1 MPPRKS
7 TARRGA
13 PRVTSVRHADKRLN
27 IPTEELRDFVADD
40 ERAPATTQYERP
52 VLYPRDPD
60 ADPQL
65 VWRGKDAQDEAPLG
79 VPSVPIY
86 IQEKIDPKA
95 LVEDLRHATGAPE
108 PTQPSLFADFDG
120 LEGYEAVE
128 FYEHPANWSNR
139 LILGDALLVMNS
151 LADKEHL
158 RGQVQMIYV
167 DPPYGIKFGS
177 NWQVSTRKRDVRDG
191 KDASRQPEQVKAFR
205 DTWKDGVHSYLSY
218 LRDRLTIARELLT
231 NSGSLF
237 VQIGDENV
245 HLIRVL
251 LDEVMGTEN
260 FISEISYFTTSG
272 RAAITLDNIADHLL
286 WYAKDKEHLKYR
298 SLWRPRSEKT
308 LSEQYTMLDIPGE
321 QPRRARRGEL
331 AGGDP
336 LPPGARRF
344 KPSDTSSMGASEGG
358 SAPFM
363 FEGRAY
369 ELPPNTHWK
378 TNVEGLRRLT
388 LAGRLVRIGNRLTYK
403 RIADD
408 FPWAPYTNV
417 WDDTV
422 VSGFSSDKV
431 YVVQTNTKVIERCL
445 LMSTDPG
452 DLVLDPTCGSGTA
465 AYVAE
470 QWGRRWI
477 TVDTSR
483 VALALARTRL
493 MAARYPYY
501 LLADSADGAAKEEEL
516 TGQPRS
522 RTSFGCDVRHGF
534 VYKRVPHIMLSS
546 IARNER
552 IVEGMSREE
561 IDRVVAQGAEQE
573 VLVDQ
578 PYEDASKVRV
588 SGRFTVESLSPHRNL
603 EIDPP
608 SAPVDASSFV
618 STILDNLRSSGVQNT
633 FKGERLVFDTLEPL
647 PSDGTLQASGTM
659 TDADGSVRTVA
670 VAIGPEHGTVSPD
683 MVKDAAREALRGAGF
698 DLLVFCGFAFE
709 AYASET
715 AKEFAPSGDS
725 FATAESERRM
735 GKLRVLLARM
745 NPDLVMSE
753 ELLKTTG
760 SGNLFTVFGEPD
772 IVIEKAEDGYRVE
785 VRGVDVYDPTTGVV
799 RSSSVDDIA
808 CWFVDTDY
816 DGDQFFVRHAYFTG
830 ADKPYERLQRALNA
844 DIDLDAWA
852 SLYSTTSRPFPAPS
866 TGRIAVKVINHFG
879 DEVMQVYDVPTT
891 GR

>member
-7 TARRGA
+7 TSQKGS
-13 PRVTSVRHADKRLN
+13 PQVTSVRHADKRLN

-40 ERAPATTQYERP
+40 ERAPAPVQYERP
-52 VLYPRDPD
+52 LLYPRDPD

-65 VWRGKDAQDEAPLG
+65 VWRGKDAQDETPLS

-95 LVEDLRHATGAPE
+95 LVEDLRRAKAAPE
-108 PTQPSLFADFDG
+108 PTQLSLFADFDG

-151 LADKEHL
+151 LAEKEHL
-158 RGQVQMIYV
+158 RGQIQMIYV

-177 NWQVSTRKRDVRDG
+177 NWQVSTRRRDVRDG

-205 DTWKDGVHSYLSY
+205 DTWKDGIHSYLTY
-218 LRDRLTIARELLT
+218 LRDRLMVARELL
-231 NSGSLF
+231 NESGSLF

-245 HLIRVL
+245 HHVREL
-251 LDEVMGTEN
+251 LDEVFGPDN
-260 FISEISYFTTSG
+260 FVSLISFVTTSG
-272 RAAITLDNIADHLL
+272 FTEAIALPRAGDYLL
-286 WYAKDKEHLKYR
+286 WYARSKISLKVRTLWERSSDRQGYR
-298 SLWRPRSEKT
+298 W
-308 LSEQYTMLDIPGE
+308 
-321 QPRRARRGEL
+321 
-331 AGGDP
+331 
-336 LPPGARRF
+336 
-344 KPSDTSSMGASEGG
+344 
-358 SAPFM
+358 
-363 FEGRAY
+363 
-369 ELPPNTHWK
+369 
-378 TNVEGLRRLT
+378 LT
-388 LAGRLVRIGNRLTYK
+388 LADGTKRGMTAAEFRGDVPLPEDARIYKPDNLQSQGAASGPQPFVHEGKTYLPGPSSHWKASYPDGMRRLQLADRIHVAKNSIQYVRYI
-403 RIADD
+403 DD
-408 FPWAPYTNV
+408 FGYQVRTNL
-417 WDDTV
+417 WTDT
-422 VSGFSSDKV
+422 GTGNFTEDKIF
-431 YVVQTNTKVIERCL
+431 VVQTNTKIIERCL
-445 LMSTDPG
+445 LMTTDPG
-452 DLVLDPTCGSGTA
+452 DLVLDPTCGSGTT

-477 TVDTSR
+477 TIDTSR

-501 LLADSADGAAKEEEL
+501 LLADSPDGAAKEEEF

-522 RTSFGCDVRHGF
+522 RTGFGCDVRQGF

-552 IVEGMSREE
+552 IVERMSKEE
-561 IDRVVAQGAEQE
+561 IDRVIAEGAEQE

-578 PYEDASKVRV
+578 PYEDPSKVRV

-603 EIDPP
+603 EMDPP
-608 SAPVDASSFV
+608 SAPADASAFV
-618 STILDNLRSSGVQNT
+618 STVLDNLRSSGVQNT
-633 FKGERLVFDTLEPL
+633 FKGERLVFDILEPL

-659 TDADGSVRTVA
+659 TDADGAVRNVA
-670 VAIGPEHGTVSPD
+670 VAIGPEHGTVSPN
-683 MVKDAAREALRGAGF
+683 MVKDAAREALKGAGF
-698 DLLVFCGFAFE
+698 DLLVYCGFAFE

-715 AKEFAPSGDS
+715 AKEFAPSGDG

-753 ELLKTTG
+753 ELLKTTR

-772 IVIEKAEDGYRVE
+772 IVIDETENGYRVE

-844 DIDLDAWA
+844 DIDPEAWA

-866 TGRIAVKVINHFG
+866 TGRIAVKVINHYG
-879 DEVMQVYDVPTT
+879 DEVMQVYDAPGATSH
-891 GR
+891 

>member
-7 TARRGA
+7 TSRKGS

-40 ERAPATTQYERP
+40 ERAPVPVQYERP
-52 VLYPRDPD
+52 LLYPRDPD

-65 VWRGKDAQDEAPLG
+65 VWRGKDAQDETPLS

-95 LVEDLRHATGAPE
+95 LVEDLRRAKAAPE
-108 PTQPSLFADFDG
+108 TTQPSLFADFDG

-151 LADKEHL
+151 LAEKEHL

-177 NWQVSTRKRDVRDG
+177 NWQVSTRRRDVRDG

-205 DTWKDGVHSYLSY
+205 DTWKDGIHSYLTY
-218 LRDRLTIARELLT
+218 LRDRLTVARELLSD
-231 NSGSLF
+231 SGSLF

-245 HLIRVL
+245 HSVRGL
-251 LDEVMGTEN
+251 LDEVFGREN
-260 FISEISYFTTSG
+260 FIAHVTFRVKSSLGTDFLG
-272 RAAITLDNIADHLL
+272 RETDFIL
-286 WYAKDKEHLKYR
+286 WYGKDRLLTKFRRLFV
-298 SLWRPRSEKT
+298 SQDLGT
-308 LSEQYTMLDIPGE
+308 
-321 QPRRARRGEL
+321 QPEFNMVELPNGLRMTVSKANREGVDLNRG
-331 AGGDP
+331 
-336 LPPGARRF
+336 RRF
-344 KPSDTSSMGASEGG
+344 TAQNLASSGYT
-358 SAPFM
+358 PTCTFP
-363 FEGRAY
+363 Y
-369 ELPPNTHWK
+369 EIDGTEYPPPRGHSWK
-378 TNVEGLRRLT
+378 TNRAGMDRLK
-388 LAGRLVRIGNRLTYK
+388 LSGRLLPLPGSIRFVYYFE
-403 RIADD
+403 D
-408 FPWAPYTNV
+408 FPYTSLSDV
-417 WDDTV
+417 WTDTFGEP
-422 VSGFSSDKV
+422 SKT
-431 YVVQTNTKVIERCL
+431 YVVQTDALPIQRCL
-445 LMSTDPG
+445 LMTTDPG
-452 DLVLDPTCGSGTA
+452 DLVLDPTCGSGTT

-477 TVDTSR
+477 TIDTSR

-493 MAARYPYY
+493 MAARYRYY
-501 LLADSADGAAKEEEL
+501 LLADSADGAAKEDEL
-516 TGQPRS
+516 TGQLRS
-522 RTSFGCDVRHGF
+522 RTSFGCDVRYGF

-552 IVEGMSREE
+552 IVEGMSKEE
-561 IDRVVAQGAEQE
+561 IDRVIAEGAEQE

-603 EIDPP
+603 EMDPP
-608 SAPVDASSFV
+608 SAPADASSFV

-633 FKGERLVFDTLEPL
+633 FRGERLVFDTLEPL

-659 TDADGSVRTVA
+659 TDADGSDRTVA

-683 MVKDAAREALRGAGF
+683 MVKDAAREALKGAGF
-698 DLLVFCGFAFE
+698 DLLVYCGFAFE

-715 AKEFAPSGDS
+715 AKEFAPSGDG

-735 GKLRVLLARM
+735 GKLKVLLARM
-745 NPDLVMSE
+745 NSDLVMSE
-753 ELLKTTG
+753 ELLKTTR

-772 IVIEKAEDGYRVE
+772 IVIDETEGGYRVE

-844 DIDLDAWA
+844 DIDPEAWA

-866 TGRIAVKVINHFG
+866 TGRIAVKVINHYG
-879 DEVMQVYDVPTT
+879 DEVMQVYDAPGATSH
-891 GR
+891 